1 MEISDEPL
9 IHDQFEFRH
18 ADTPV
23 LPSSRRGRLSG
34 GGYPHLSSPARWTT
48 AGARGGW
55 GHTAPREA
63 SAMLAE
69 RYVACAGAPARTR
82 GSCRAGGR
90 AGPSAAFGRVPRCA
104 ARFETTASG
113 HAVRSVSTRASGPV
127 VDAAFGVEGG
137 GYLEVDG
144 GARLEG
150 VARVG
155 GAKNAVL
162 ALLAG
167 ALACREPVTIRG
179 VPLLKDV
186 MSMIDVLRSVGA
198 RVHIGVDGPDT
209 VTVDARALDSHSPDP
224 AAVEKL
230 RASFFAAGPIL
241 ARLGRVEMPLPGGC
255 AIGARP
261 VDLHL
266 HGFEALGA
274 EVHVTPEGT
283 VIAVATGPGGRLRG
297 AGVVTLRFPSVGA
310 THAVVAA
317 AALAEGD
324 TIIEGAAA
332 EPEVADLAAMLNAAG
347 AKITGAGTPTVRIRG
362 VGGGGGRGGEGG
374 GRGDVSGLRGCVHDA
389 IPDRVEAGTFLVA
402 AACTGSSLELY
413 PVVSAHLTATI
424 DVLRAAG
431 CDARF
436 ESGPGPRDTPA
447 PAYATGRRRSLGAP
461 PLERLVLTPP
471 AGGARGLSAV
481 DFTTRPYPGVPTD
494 MQPQLCVLAA
504 TAKGTSTIRETVFE
518 NRFSHVEELAKMGCD
533 ARRGADEREVVIRG
547 TGGGSLRAADVRGS
561 DLRASAALVLAGL
574 VADGTTRVEGLR
586 HLDRG
591 YERLDEKLAGLGAVV
606 RRVEPP

>member
-1 MEISDEPL
+1 M
-9 IHDQFEFRH
+9 
-18 ADTPV
+18 
-23 LPSSRRGRLSG
+23 
-34 GGYPHLSSPARWTT
+34 
-48 AGARGGW
+48 
-55 GHTAPREA
+55 
-63 SAMLAE
+63 
-69 RYVACAGAPARTR
+69 
-82 GSCRAGGR
+82 
-90 AGPSAAFGRVPRCA
+90 
-104 ARFETTASG
+104 
-113 HAVRSVSTRASGPV
+113 
-127 VDAAFGVEGG
+127 VDAAFGVEE

-150 VARVG
+150 DASS
-155 GAKNAVL
+155 AKAPSS

-362 VGGGGGRGGEGG
+362 VGGGGGGRGGEGG

-389 IPDRVEAGTFLVA
+389 IPDRVEAGTFPSPRHGIGPR
-402 AACTGSSLELY
+402 T
-413 PVVSAHLTATI
+413 VSRG
-424 DVLRAAG
+424 LRASHRDDRRARAADATRDLIRTGPEGHAG
-431 CDARF
+431 AAR
-436 ESGPGPRDTPA
+436 A
-447 PAYATGRRRSLGAP
+447 GRRRSLGAP

-471 AGGARGLSAV
+471 AGGARTIRRLHR
-481 DFTTRPYPGVPTD
+481 DRTPGCPRTCSPSVR
-494 MQPQLCVLAA
+494 AGA
-504 TAKGTSTIRETVFE
+504 TAKGTSTIRRLSSRTGFRTSKSSLSWV
-518 NRFSHVEELAKMGCD
+518 A
-533 ARRGADEREVVIRG
+533 
-547 TGGGSLRAADVRGS
+547 TGGGAR
-561 DLRASAALVLAGL
+561 
-574 VADGTTRVEGLR
+574 TTARW
-586 HLDRG
+586 
-591 YERLDEKLAGLGAVV
+591 
-606 RRVEPP
+606 

>member
-1 MEISDEPL
+1 MDDGRRAGRVGAHRAARGERDARRTVRGVRGCARSRARVVP
-9 IHDQFEFRH
+9 RGR
-18 ADTPV
+18 ARG
-23 LPSSRRGRLSG
+23 PSS
-34 GGYPHLSSPARWTT
+34 
-48 AGARGGW
+48 
-55 GHTAPREA
+55 
-63 SAMLAE
+63 
-69 RYVACAGAPARTR
+69 
-82 GSCRAGGR
+82 
-90 AGPSAAFGRVPRCA
+90 AFGRVPRCA

-241 ARLGRVEMPLPGGC
+241 ARLGRVEMPLP
-255 AIGARP
+255 ADAPSAPARWICTSTVSKRSAP
-261 VDLHL
+261 RSTSRPKERSSRLPRDPADDS
-266 HGFEALGA
+266 EAPASSRSGS
-274 EVHVTPEGT
+274 
-283 VIAVATGPGGRLRG
+283 
-297 AGVVTLRFPSVGA
+297 PSVGA

-347 AKITGAGTPTVRIRG
+347 AKITGAGRPPFASGG
-362 VGGGGGRGGEGG
+362 VGGGGG
-374 GRGDVSGLRGCVHDA
+374 GRGA
-389 IPDRVEAGTFLVA
+389 
-402 AACTGSSLELY
+402 
-413 PVVSAHLTATI
+413 
-424 DVLRAAG
+424 
-431 CDARF
+431 
-436 ESGPGPRDTPA
+436 
-447 PAYATGRRRSLGAP
+447 
-461 PLERLVLTPP
+461 
-471 AGGARGLSAV
+471 
-481 DFTTRPYPGVPTD
+481 
-494 MQPQLCVLAA
+494 
-504 TAKGTSTIRETVFE
+504 
-518 NRFSHVEELAKMGCD
+518 
-533 ARRGADEREVVIRG
+533 
-547 TGGGSLRAADVRGS
+547 RAADAGT
-561 DLRASAALVLAGL
+561 SA
-574 VADGTTRVEGLR
+574 D
-586 HLDRG
+586 
-591 YERLDEKLAGLGAVV
+591 
-606 RRVEPP
+606 

>member
-1 MEISDEPL
+1 
-9 IHDQFEFRH
+9 
-18 ADTPV
+18 
-23 LPSSRRGRLSG
+23 
-34 GGYPHLSSPARWTT
+34 
-48 AGARGGW
+48 
-55 GHTAPREA
+55 
-63 SAMLAE
+63 MLAE
-69 RYVACAGAPARTR
+69 RYAACAGAPARAR

-90 AGPSAAFGRVPRCA
+90 AGLSSAFGRVPRCA

-113 HAVRSVSTRASGPV
+113 HAVRSVSTSASGPV
-127 VDAAFGVEGG
+127 VDAAFGVEGR

-230 RASFFAAGPIL
+230 RASFFAAGPS

-347 AKITGAGTPTVRIRG
+347 AKITGVGTPTVRIRG

-402 AACTGSSLELY
+402 AACTGSALELY

-424 DVLRAAG
+424 DVRAPPRMRRGHRIRTGPEGHAGAGVRDGSTSFARRAAPRATRAHPTRRRR
-431 CDARF
+431 ARTIRR
-436 ESGPGPRDTPA
+436 GLHHATVPRGAHGHAA
-447 PAYATGRRRSLGAP
+447 PAVRAGGDGEGDVDDSRDCLREPVFARRRAREDGMRRA
-461 PLERLVLTPP
+461 EGRGRTR
-471 AGGARGLSAV
+471 GGDSR
-481 DFTTRPYPGVPTD
+481 D
-494 MQPQLCVLAA
+494 
-504 TAKGTSTIRETVFE
+504 
-518 NRFSHVEELAKMGCD
+518 
-533 ARRGADEREVVIRG
+533 
-547 TGGGSLRAADVRGS
+547 GGGIASRGGRS
-561 DLRASAALVLAGL
+561 
-574 VADGTTRVEGLR
+574 RV
-586 HLDRG
+586 
-591 YERLDEKLAGLGAVV
+591 
-606 RRVEPP
+606 

>member
-1 MEISDEPL
+1 M
-9 IHDQFEFRH
+9 
-18 ADTPV
+18 
-23 LPSSRRGRLSG
+23 
-34 GGYPHLSSPARWTT
+34 
-48 AGARGGW
+48 
-55 GHTAPREA
+55 
-63 SAMLAE
+63 
-69 RYVACAGAPARTR
+69 
-82 GSCRAGGR
+82 
-90 AGPSAAFGRVPRCA
+90 
-104 ARFETTASG
+104 
-113 HAVRSVSTRASGPV
+113 

-162 ALLAG
+162 ALLA
-167 ALACREPVTIRG
+167 ARACREPVTIRG

-347 AKITGAGTPTVRIRG
+347 AKITARG
-362 VGGGGGRGGEGG
+362 RPPFA
-374 GRGDVSGLRGCVHDA
+374 S
-389 IPDRVEAGTFLVA
+389 EASA
-402 AACTGSSLELY
+402 AA
-413 PVVSAHLTATI
+413 V
-424 DVLRAAG
+424 
-431 CDARF
+431 
-436 ESGPGPRDTPA
+436 
-447 PAYATGRRRSLGAP
+447 GA
-461 PLERLVLTPP
+461 E
-471 AGGARGLSAV
+471 A
-481 DFTTRPYPGVPTD
+481 
-494 MQPQLCVLAA
+494 
-504 TAKGTSTIRETVFE
+504 
-518 NRFSHVEELAKMGCD
+518 
-533 ARRGADEREVVIRG
+533 
-547 TGGGSLRAADVRGS
+547 RAADAGT
-561 DLRASAALVLAGL
+561 SA
-574 VADGTTRVEGLR
+574 D
-586 HLDRG
+586 
-591 YERLDEKLAGLGAVV
+591 
-606 RRVEPP
+606 

>member
-1 MEISDEPL
+1 M
-9 IHDQFEFRH
+9 
-18 ADTPV
+18 
-23 LPSSRRGRLSG
+23 
-34 GGYPHLSSPARWTT
+34 
-48 AGARGGW
+48 
-55 GHTAPREA
+55 
-63 SAMLAE
+63 
-69 RYVACAGAPARTR
+69 
-82 GSCRAGGR
+82 
-90 AGPSAAFGRVPRCA
+90 
-104 ARFETTASG
+104 
-113 HAVRSVSTRASGPV
+113 
-127 VDAAFGVEGG
+127 
-137 GYLEVDG
+137 DG

-297 AGVVTLRFPSVGA
+297 AGVVALRFPSVGA

-362 VGGGGGRGGEGG
+362 VGGVGARGGEGG
-374 GRGDVSGLRGCVHDA
+374 GRLDVSGLRGCVHDA

-431 CDARF
+431 ATRDSNPDRARGTRRRRRARRVDVVR
-436 ESGPGPRDTPA
+436 SARRPSSVSCSPHPPAARADSPPWTSPRDRTPGCPRTCSPSCA
-447 PAYATGRRRSLGAP
+447 CWRRRRRGRRRFA
-461 PLERLVLTPP
+461 RLSSRTDFRTSKSSRRWD
-471 AGGARGLSAV
+471 ATRGGAR
-481 DFTTRPYPGVPTD
+481 T
-494 MQPQLCVLAA
+494 
-504 TAKGTSTIRETVFE
+504 
-518 NRFSHVEELAKMGCD
+518 N
-533 ARRGADEREVVIRG
+533 ARW
-547 TGGGSLRAADVRGS
+547 
-561 DLRASAALVLAGL
+561 
-574 VADGTTRVEGLR
+574 
-586 HLDRG
+586 
-591 YERLDEKLAGLGAVV
+591 
-606 RRVEPP
+606 